1 MTGDSSKLSDQ
12 MTKNTPDLLINQAH
26 RALIQ
31 QLREGQLPSGM
42 FLSIPMLVERL
53 ELPIAAVRDAVKRA
67 EASGLITVLP
77 KRGITI
83 MDANAKTTQ
92 ECLELRALFDCEGA
106 RQIIEQGMD
115 IPLTDLKEQHER
127 LRDDARNKIT
137 PDLPSRAIKTDLSLH
152 DVLST
157 GLASDLAAGL
167 YADNRDRIAIIQNT
181 RRFVPNRVE
190 SAMEEHLEII
200 AAIEAGQVQ
209 QAQSAIR
216 THLHNTLQW
225 WGIFS

>member
-1 MTGDSSKLSDQ
+1 MTGNSSKLSDQ

-115 IPLTDLKEQHER
+115 IPLADLKEQHER

>member
-200 AAIEAGQVQ
+200 AAIEAGRVQ